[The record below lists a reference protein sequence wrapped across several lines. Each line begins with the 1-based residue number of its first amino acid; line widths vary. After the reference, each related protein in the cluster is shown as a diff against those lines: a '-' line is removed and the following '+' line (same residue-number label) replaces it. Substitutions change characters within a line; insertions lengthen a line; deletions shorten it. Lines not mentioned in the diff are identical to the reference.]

1 MMRTRRELLG
11 LLGGGVLASGCLG
24 SAPFHPR
31 AYEDAVRVESLAVD
45 FAEDKSGLLDVGL
58 QVKNPSSDAASV
70 SFVDFELWVD
80 GRRVASG
87 QQQVDAALPPHAE
100 IPLRVLFPLAAERV
114 VAVPGTQALPVRV
127 RGGVLLRFGTTERR
141 APFRVQG
148 SLRLTHVPP
157 LDAGGD

>member
-1 MMRTRRELLG
+1 MMRTRRALLV
-11 LLGGGVLASGCLG
+11 LLCGAAASGCLG
-24 SAPFHPR
+24 SAPFRPR

-45 FAEDKSGLLDVGL
+45 FAEDKSGLLDLGL

-87 QQQVDAALPPHAE
+87 QQQVDAALPPNAE

-114 VAVPGTQALPVRV
+114 VAVAGTQALAVRV
-127 RGGVLLRFGTTERR
+127 RGGVLLRFGGTERR

-148 SLRLTHVPP
+148 SRRMTHVPP